1 MATVRRSAVAV
12 IFVSFAVLCGA
23 STVQSSSSSS
33 SISSTTI
40 TTIPTAA
47 PAITPAL
54 SAVSQTTQE
63 ATPTGPITTAPIFLP
78 HYRGSAWS
86 ALRGSILASDDV
98 KNCTTYTIFCCKEP
112 AKGCNLALEF
122 PFIIVEGPKTVEF
135 HGTYTSTLYDGSRA
149 LRKSQCHKTWLTKIV
164 SSIAN
169 IACDLDGRTAAT
181 CSGYSSYKSG
191 YKNGHVTG
199 PTEISWSSTLT
210 GTDVQWGVL
219 TMAALPK
226 PTGDAGDS
234 ADVTVAPTENTG
246 LLFVPSDTPGNAA
259 STQAVQA
266 WAAIVVAASTV
277 FAGLLL

>member
-1 MATVRRSAVAV
+1 MATVRRSAVAA

-23 STVQSSSSSS
+23 STVPSSSSSSSS

-54 SAVSQTTQE
+54 SAVSQTTPE
-63 ATPTGPITTAPIFLP
+63 ATSTGPITTAPIFLP

-86 ALRGSILASDDV
+86 ALRGSILSSDDV

-135 HGTYTSTLYDGSRA
+135 HGTYTSTF
-149 LRKSQCHKTWLTKIV
+149 
-164 SSIAN
+164 IAN

-226 PTGDAGDS
+226 PTGNDGGS

-259 STQAVQA
+259 SAQAVQA